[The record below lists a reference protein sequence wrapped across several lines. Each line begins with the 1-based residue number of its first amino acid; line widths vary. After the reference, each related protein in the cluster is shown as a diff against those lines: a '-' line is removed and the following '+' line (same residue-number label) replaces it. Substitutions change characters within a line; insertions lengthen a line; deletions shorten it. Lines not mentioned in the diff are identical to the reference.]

1 MTPGSLP
8 RLVCIAAAT
17 WLAVCAVAW
26 LFQGRIIYQ
35 PRERLVMTPAD
46 VGIPYEDLM
55 LATDDGVVVN
65 AWFSPLPQSE
75 KALLFCHGNAGNMS
89 HRMESL
95 AVFRR
100 LGFNVLLFD
109 YRGYGKSG
117 GSPSEGGLY
126 EDARAALA
134 ELRRRGFEPVKTVF
148 FGRSLGGAVAARMA
162 LEETPAA
169 LVLESTFTSLPAM
182 GARYFPFL
190 PARLILKDRFDTLS
204 VIGRIRCPVLVVH
217 SPEDEIAPFDHGKR
231 LFEAVSGAKQFLE
244 IHGDHNGGF
253 ILSGNAYV
261 DGLRLFL
268 ESTLQNSR

>member
-1 MTPGSLP
+1 MTPGYLP

-17 WLAVCAVAW
+17 WLGVCAVAW
-26 LFQGRIIYQ
+26 LLQGRIIYQ

-46 VGIPYEDLM
+46 AGIPYEDLM
-55 LATDDGVVVN
+55 LETDDGVTVN

-95 AVFRR
+95 SIFRR

-117 GSPSEGGLY
+117 GKPSEEGLY

-134 ELRRRGFEPVKTVF
+134 ELRRRGFEPAETVF

-204 VIGRIRCPVLVVH
+204 VIGRISCPVLVVH
-217 SPEDEIAPFDHGKR
+217 SPEDEIAPFDHGRR
-231 LFEAVSGAKQFLE
+231 LFEEAAGPKKFLE

-253 ILSGNAYV
+253 VLSGKVYV
-261 DGLRLFL
+261 DGLQRFL
-268 ESTLQNSR
+268 DLAAHDSR

>member
-46 VGIPYEDLM
+46 AGIPYEDLM
-55 LATDDGVVVN
+55 LETDDGVTVN

-95 AVFRR
+95 SIFRR

-117 GSPSEGGLY
+117 GKPSEEGLY

-134 ELRRRGFEPVKTVF
+134 ELRRRGFEPAETVF
-148 FGRSLGGAVAARMA
+148 FGRSLGGAVAALMA

-204 VIGRIRCPVLVVH
+204 VIGRISCPVLVVH
-217 SPEDEIAPFDHGKR
+217 SPEDEIAPFDHGRR
-231 LFEAVSGAKQFLE
+231 LFEEAAGPKKFLE

-253 ILSGNAYV
+253 VLSGKVYV
-261 DGLRLFL
+261 DGLQRFL
-268 ESTLQNSR
+268 DLAAHDSR

>member
-8 RLVCIAAAT
+8 RLICIAAAT

-55 LATDDGVVVN
+55 LETDDGVVVN
-65 AWFSPLPQSE
+65 AWFLPLEHSE

-117 GSPSEGGLY
+117 GSPSEEGFY
-126 EDARAALA
+126 QDARAALA
-134 ELRRRGFEPVKTVF
+134 ELRRRGFEPAKTVF
-148 FGRSLGGAVAARMA
+148 FGRSLGGAVAARMT

-190 PARLILKDRFDTLS
+190 PARLILRDRFDTLS
-204 VIGRIRCPVLVVH
+204 VIGCIRCPVLVVH

-231 LFEAVSGAKQFLE
+231 LFEAAEGPKQFLE
-244 IHGDHNGGF
+244 IHGNHNGGF
-253 ILSGNAYV
+253 ILSGKAYV
-261 DGLRLFL
+261 DGLRLFF
-268 ESTLQNSR
+268 ESTSQNSR